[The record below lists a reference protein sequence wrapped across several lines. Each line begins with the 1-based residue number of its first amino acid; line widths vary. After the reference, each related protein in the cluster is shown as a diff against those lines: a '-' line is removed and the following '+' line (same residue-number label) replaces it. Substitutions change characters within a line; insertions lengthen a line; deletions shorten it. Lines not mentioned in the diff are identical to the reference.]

1 MIRNFLFNYLTS
13 NKDIAVVLQLAARS
27 PFVELATAQLHYI
40 CLRGKG
46 QSD

>member
-13 NKDIAVVLQLAARS
+13 NKDIAAVLKLAARGPS
-27 PFVELATAQLHYI
+27 VELATAQLHYI
-40 CLRGKG
+40 CLRGEG